1 MLCFHLR
8 LPARRY
14 HPVAY
19 PEQTESGSRLSY
31 LFVLELL
38 PEELFVP
45 DVPLL
50 EPLLPDVLL
59 LEELLLPDVLLLEE
73 LFPLLEELLDVPLLP
88 EFFFVELLLLEELL
102 LFCVDCVVD
111 FVEPPELVLEPPQA
125 PIANARTPIPH
136 NTKPFFSN
144 FLNFIL
150 ISFFLFC
157 ISKTLCF

>member
-1 MLCFHLR
+1 M
-8 LPARRY
+8 
-14 HPVAY
+14 
-19 PEQTESGSRLSY
+19 
-31 LFVLELL
+31 L